1 MAFKGFR
8 EFLLR
13 GNVIDL
19 AVAVTVG
26 TAFTAVV
33 LAVTRSLLQP
43 LVNVFLGGGV
53 SGGRVRWLGQTF
65 DFGAVINALISFAI
79 IAALIY
85 FVVVVPA
92 RRLAKPQPPAVDDE
106 TRLLEQI
113 RDLLAHQQ
121 ATGALR

>member
-1 MAFKGFR
+1 MASKGFR

-33 LAVTRSLLQP
+33 LAVTKSLLQP

-53 SGGRVRWLGQTF
+53 SGGQVHWLGQTF
-65 DFGAVINALISFAI
+65 DFGAVINALVSFAI
-79 IAALIY
+79 IAAAIY
-85 FVVVVPA
+85 FLVVVPV
-92 RRLAKPQPPAVDDE
+92 RRLAKPQPPAVDEE

-113 RDLLAHQQ
+113 RDLLAQQ
-121 ATGALR
+121 H